1 MPAVCRREVCKYA
14 QQSKNRALKLSRLD
28 LAGLHRSQ
36 TVGMAHF
43 SKPSSLEYACYRQ
56 TAKKKYFSR
65 HLLVLARY
73 PTRERTSLPWS
84 CRCWML
90 YPASS
95 RTCTHLRRDT
105 SNADLSSLLPRGDE
119 CTSECDLLSHFSNG
133 RRRRKRRRSLK
144 SSVSFPP
151 PWRREPR

>member
-65 HLLVLARY
+65 HLLVLATLPARG
-73 PTRERTSLPWS
+73 PPSLGVVAAG
-84 CRCWML
+84 C
-90 YPASS
+90 
-95 RTCTHLRRDT
+95 CT
-105 SNADLSSLLPRGDE
+105 LPP
-119 CTSECDLLSHFSNG
+119 LG
-133 RRRRKRRRSLK
+133 RAHICAATHQTQT
-144 SSVSFPP
+144 FPP
-151 PWRREPR
+151 SFREGTSVLLNVICCRISLTADDEGNDDGR

>member
-65 HLLVLARY
+65 HLLVLATLPARG
-73 PTRERTSLPWS
+73 PPSLGVVAAG
-84 CRCWML
+84 C
-90 YPASS
+90 
-95 RTCTHLRRDT
+95 CTLPPLGRAHICAAT
-105 SNADLSSLLPRGDE
+105 HQTQTFPSLLPRGNE